1 MAAFEYLAL
10 DPSGRQ
16 QKGVL
21 EADSARQ
28 VRQLLRERQLAPLD
42 VKPTRTREQSGQ
54 GGRLTFARGLSAR
67 DLALVTRQLAT
78 LVQAALPIEEAL
90 RAAAAQSTS
99 QRIQSMLLAVRAKVL
114 EGHSL
119 AGSLREFPT
128 AFPELYRATVAA
140 GEHARHLGP
149 VLEQLAD
156 YTEQRQQSRQKI
168 QLALL
173 YPVIL
178 MVASLAIVGFLLGYV
193 VPDVVRVFIDSGQ
206 TLPLLTRV
214 LIGVSDWVKA
224 WGALAFVAAIG
235 GVIGFRYA
243 LRKDAFR
250 ERWHGFLL
258 RVPLVGRLVRS
269 TDTARFAST
278 LAILTRSGVPLVEAL
293 AIAAEVIANRII
305 RNEAV
310 KAAQKVREGA
320 SLTRSLEATGQ
331 FPPMMLH
338 MIASGERSG
347 ELDQMLARTA
357 RNQENDLAAQI
368 GLMVGLFEPFMLIF
382 MGAVV
387 LVIVLAILLPILSLN
402 QLVG

>member
-1 MAAFEYLAL
+1 M
-10 DPSGRQ
+10 
-16 QKGVL
+16 
-21 EADSARQ
+21 
-28 VRQLLRERQLAPLD
+28 
-42 VKPTRTREQSGQ
+42 
-54 GGRLTFARGLSAR
+54 
-67 DLALVTRQLAT
+67 
-78 LVQAALPIEEAL
+78 
-90 RAAAAQSTS
+90 
-99 QRIQSMLLAVRAKVL
+99 
-114 EGHSL
+114 
-119 AGSLREFPT
+119 
-128 AFPELYRATVAA
+128 
-140 GEHARHLGP
+140 
-149 VLEQLAD
+149 
-156 YTEQRQQSRQKI
+156 
-168 QLALL
+168 
-173 YPVIL
+173 
-178 MVASLAIVGFLLGYV
+178 
-193 VPDVVRVFIDSGQ
+193 FIDSGQ

-235 GVIGFRYA
+235 GVIGFRYT

-305 RNEAV
+305 RNEVV

>member
-1 MAAFEYLAL
+1 MDPRQACLDCLAQEPPALFEAALWIAAEHLPAYSPAHAL
-10 DPSGRQ
+10 RELDE
-16 QKGVL
+16 L
-21 EADSARQ
+21 
-28 VRQLLRERQLAPLD
+28 VRQIGASLDDRASASERAQGLLRRMSEQGFCEDDDFPLQPRSALLPLVLQRRQGQPL
-42 VKPTRTREQSGQ
+42 S
-54 GGRLTFARGLSAR
+54 
-67 DLALVTRQLAT
+67 LALVAMELARRLDIP
-78 LVQAALPIEEAL
+78 LVG
-90 RAAAAQSTS
+90 
-99 QRIQSMLLAVRAKVL
+99 VN
-114 EGHSL
+114 
-119 AGSLREFPT
+119 FPG
-128 AFPELYRATVAA
+128 R
-140 GEHARHLGP
+140 
-149 VLEQLAD
+149 
-156 YTEQRQQSRQKI
+156 
-168 QLALL
+168 
-173 YPVIL
+173 
-178 MVASLAIVGFLLGYV
+178 
-193 VPDVVRVFIDSGQ
+193 
-206 TLPLLTRV
+206 
-214 LIGVSDWVKA
+214 
-224 WGALAFVAAIG
+224 
-235 GVIGFRYA
+235 
-243 LRKDAFR
+243 
-250 ERWHGFLL
+250 FLL

-305 RNEAV
+305 RNEVV